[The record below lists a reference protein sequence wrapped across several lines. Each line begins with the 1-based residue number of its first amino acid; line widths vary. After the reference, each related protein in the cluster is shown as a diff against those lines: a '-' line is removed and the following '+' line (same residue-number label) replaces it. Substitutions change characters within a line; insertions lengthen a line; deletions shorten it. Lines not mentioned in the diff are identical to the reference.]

1 MNWRSHSALPKFR
14 CLGLTDIDR
23 TGKERY
29 TPVKSIEK
37 RLVAM
42 CFGLMSGGVGVAAP
56 AAAAPS
62 PELSA
67 TETINQLQSEG
78 YRVILSK
85 VGNGSID
92 DCTVSAVRRGRSVTG
107 PQPPINGNFT
117 LMGPGQVLQYTTVY
131 VDLDCKR

>member
-1 MNWRSHSALPKFR
+1 
-14 CLGLTDIDR
+14 
-23 TGKERY
+23 
-29 TPVKSIEK
+29 
-37 RLVAM
+37 M
-42 CFGLMSGGVGVAAP
+42 CFGLMSGGLGVAAP

-92 DCTVSAVRRGRSVTG
+92 DCTVSAIRQGA
-107 PQPPINGNFT
+107 P
-117 LMGPGQVLQYTTVY
+117 
-131 VDLDCKR
+131 

>member
-1 MNWRSHSALPKFR
+1 MKA
-14 CLGLTDIDR
+14 T
-23 TGKERY
+23 
-29 TPVKSIEK
+29 EK
-37 RLVAM
+37 TAAAI
-42 CFGLMSGGVGVAAP
+42 CFGLLASGSGCAAT
-56 AAAAPS
+56 ATAAPS
-62 PELSA
+62 EASA

-85 VGNGSID
+85 VGNGSLD
-92 DCTVSAVRRGRSVTG
+92 NCTVNAVRPGRSVTG